1 MRCLSFQKIWL
12 IWSGN
17 RSINAVHICVKSPNF
32 CKNFL
37 SKVNPISGWR
47 VVKQPY
53 HKLTQGP
60 SNWNISRFG
69 TKGSDLTQ
77 KKVQNWHKKGADL
90 TQKGAN
96 LTKSPQNGLQILPNF
111 LTFPNLKWLIRPTP
125 LRLFSSTQQIEFIM
139 KNIWNEI

>member
-1 MRCLSFQKIWL
+1 MQYTFAL
-12 IWSGN
+12 
-17 RSINAVHICVKSPNF
+17 
-32 CKNFL
+32 
-37 SKVNPISGWR
+37 KVQIFARTFYP
-47 VVKQPY
+47 
-53 HKLTQGP
+53 KLTLLVDEGLL
-60 SNWNISRFG
+60 SNPTTNWPKDPQIEILA
-69 TKGSDLTQ
+69 DLAQ
-77 KKVQNWHKKGADL
+77 KVQIWYKKKVQNWHKKGADL